1 MLCLGC
7 ERWGDDLCR
16 ICRRNLIEA
25 PDRLLPSG
33 LLVRSCFEH
42 TGVAKAIVHA
52 FKYRGSDRA
61 GWLLARALVSL
72 LPPAGTLV
80 PLPRVSWRTITY
92 GVDPAQDLASKVSAL
107 SGIPVWMGLQPPL
120 HSSPQAGR
128 ARTDRHPPAF
138 TSREEPPSDLIL
150 LDDVVTTG
158 RTLMTAQQALANS
171 VLANSVLAKP
181 VLLALSATST
191 SD

>member
-1 MLCLGC
+1 MV
-7 ERWGDDLCR
+7 
-16 ICRRNLIEA
+16 EA

-42 TGVAKAIVHA
+42 TGVAKTVVHA

-61 GWLLARALVSL
+61 GWLLARALACL

-80 PLPRVSWRTITY
+80 PLPRASWRTITY
-92 GVDPAQDLASKVSAL
+92 GVDPAHDLARKISSL
-107 SGIPVWMGLQPPL
+107 SGIPVWTGLRPPL
-120 HSSPQAGR
+120 HSFAQAGQ
-128 ARTDRHPPAF
+128 ARTKRDPPAF
-138 TSREEPPSDLIL
+138 RVDEEPRADSILADLIL
-150 LDDVVTTG
+150 IDDVVTTG
-158 RTLMTAQQALANS
+158 RTLMSAQQSLARS
-171 VLANSVLAKP
+171 ALAKP